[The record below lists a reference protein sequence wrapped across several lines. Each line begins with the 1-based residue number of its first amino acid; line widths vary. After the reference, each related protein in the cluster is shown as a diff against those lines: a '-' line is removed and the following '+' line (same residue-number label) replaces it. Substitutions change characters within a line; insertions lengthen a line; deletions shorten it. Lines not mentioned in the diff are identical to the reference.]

1 MFWGLFSNP
10 SGLVILTFGGYFFY
24 VKGLGIVKLGG

>member
-10 SGLVILTFGGYFFY
+10 RGFVILSFSGYFFY
-24 VKGLGIVKLGG
+24 VKGLGIVKFGY